1 MICLNKDMIHLG
13 EIRCESLPSI
23 IGDMVYV
30 DNEMEVSGDI

>member
-13 EIRCESLPSI
+13 EIRFESLPSI
-23 IGDMVYV
+23 IEDMVYV